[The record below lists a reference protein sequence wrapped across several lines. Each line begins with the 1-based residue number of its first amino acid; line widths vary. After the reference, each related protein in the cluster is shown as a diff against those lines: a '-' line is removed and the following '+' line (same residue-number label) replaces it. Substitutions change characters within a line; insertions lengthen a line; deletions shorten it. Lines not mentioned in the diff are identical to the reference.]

1 MADSFD
7 FSMFPKLI
15 KEIKFIWESKL
26 EALWKNN
33 RLPSIRCKLF
43 NSPKKVES
51 KFYLSFLDSNVTLLC
66 LKFIWSY
73 ISIVDDIHL

>member
-33 RLPSIRCKLF
+33 RLPV
-43 NSPKKVES
+43 NSLQT
-51 KFYLSFLDSNVTLLC
+51 F
-66 LKFIWSY
+66 
-73 ISIVDDIHL
+73 